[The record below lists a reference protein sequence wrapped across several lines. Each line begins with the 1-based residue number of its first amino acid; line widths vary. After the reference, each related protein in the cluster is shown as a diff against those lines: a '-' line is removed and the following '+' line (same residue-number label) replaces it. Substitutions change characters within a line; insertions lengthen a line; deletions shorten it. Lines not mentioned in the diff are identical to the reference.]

1 MALKSLIFRMDMS
14 KGFGKRLKDARK
26 SAGLSQTDLG
36 DKIGVGKSAISKWE
50 NEPGIDP
57 GARHL
62 RQAAKLLETTEE
74 YLLYGQGGDGVK
86 GSLARDIERKL
97 AQFQELLNKLPPKE
111 QREKLRKL
119 GWEFE
124 EIRDLLKDRA
134 EKKRRKRNAK
144 AESRESPAPVSH
156 DKEEYID

>member
-1 MALKSLIFRMDMS
+1 MS
-14 KGFGKRLKDARK
+14 KGFGKRLETVRK
-26 SAGLSQTDLG
+26 SAGLTQAALA
-36 DKIGVGKSAISKWE
+36 KEIGVARSTVNKWE
-50 NEPGIDP
+50 NEAGIEP
-57 GARHL
+57 GARPI

-86 GSLARDIERKL
+86 GSLARDIERTL

-111 QREKLRKL
+111 QRERLRKL